1 MYLSQKH
8 CERILSEL
16 DSLRYKNIRE
26 IKDIAYIKGEVNGLE
41 AIAMDDP
48 RMLSYTPGDSW
59 GEDDENYLFRASFD
73 VPEELS
79 GESLLLLVE
88 TTEYGET
95 DLRNMGTKTYW
106 NMSRNPQFLLSVNG
120 EPFQGL
126 DKHHTYA
133 VITTDAAAGERY
145 EFTLDGYPG
154 SRLRINREGRV
165 QLFLKIA
172 VLDREVDKLYFN
184 LKVPLNI
191 SDRLEDEKIKNDILA
206 FTEKAVN
213 MLDLRKAYSGD
224 FYASVDTAND
234 YLENEFYEGFCGDYQ
249 SIVSGIGH
257 THIDVAWLWPLDI
270 TRMKTIHS
278 FTTVLRLMEQYPEYL
293 FMSSQPQLYDF
304 IKNDRPDIY
313 EKIKGRIAE
322 GRWEPEGGMWLEAD
336 CNLASGESFVRQ
348 LLFGTRFFK
357 DEFNTE
363 CRVLWLP
370 DVFGYSAALPQILR
384 KSGIEYFMTTKIF
397 WNEYNRFPYET
408 FNWEGIDGSTVLS
421 HFITAT
427 DSRNSIR
434 TYGSTYNGRLSTAHV
449 KGSWDNYNQKD
460 INNDVLM
467 AFGYGDGG
475 GGPTR
480 EMLEEGR
487 RLSKAV
493 PGCPKYEM
501 RKSRDFFEQ
510 LDERVKDNPRLPKWV
525 GELYLEYH
533 RGTYTSV
540 GKNKWYNRKS
550 EFLLRDVELFA
561 QIAAASGLCEYPQ
574 EVINAN
580 WETVLLNQFHDILP
594 GSSVKEVYEES
605 QEQYEGVMESLGK
618 LLEESLTRIA
628 YSAVEGEDK
637 CVVFNQLSHMRYDI
651 AKVCTDILY
660 THAVSGDG
668 ERTPGQMIEENGES
682 YFIFAAKAPPMGYS
696 VYSLIEEEPEES
708 SLTVDKDGM
717 ENEFVK
723 VNFDGSMNM
732 VSIYDKCSCR
742 ELVKTGE
749 KANRLL
755 AFEDKPIQWD
765 AWDINIYYNDKVW
778 EIDDVKSVE
787 VVESGPVRAA
797 IKVRRSF
804 MESTIEQTVYMYSYN
819 PRIDFK
825 THIDWKNDHILLKA
839 AFPMDIHTSK
849 ATYEIQ
855 YGNVERPTH
864 WNTSWDYARFE
875 VCAHKWADISEPDF
889 GVSLM
894 NDCKYGYDIKDS
906 VMRLTLLKS
915 ATMPSPVADFGEH
928 DMIYSIMPH
937 AGDFRS
943 GGTVDAAYELNCPMY
958 ALPVSG
964 GMNILGGEM
973 SFASIDSPNV
983 KIEAVK
989 KAEDSREVII
999 RVYECFNQ
1007 RGNATLT
1014 MAKSI
1019 KAAYECDLMENAEN
1033 ELEADGNMLSFKIKP
1048 FEIKT
1053 FMIKL

>member
-1 MYLSQKH
+1 MYLQQQH
-8 CERILSEL
+8 CGRILSEL
-16 DSLRYKNIRE
+16 DNLRYRNITE
-26 IKDIAYIKGEVNGLE
+26 IKEIAFTTGEINGLE
-41 AIAMDDP
+41 TIPMNDP
-48 RMLSYTPGDSW
+48 RMMPYIPGDSW
-59 GEDDENYLFRASFD
+59 GEDDESYLFRANFT
-73 VPEELS
+73 VPEELT
-79 GESLLLLVE
+79 GESLLIMIE

-95 DLRNMGTKTYW
+95 DLRNMGSKTYW

-120 EPFQGL
+120 EPYQGL

-133 VITTDAAAGERY
+133 TLTKNAVTGEEY
-145 EFTLDGYPG
+145 VLALDGYPG

-172 VLDREVDKLYFN
+172 VLDKEVDRLYFN
-184 LKVPLNI
+184 LKVPLDI
-191 SDRLEDEKIKNDILA
+191 TDRLDEDKTKKDILG
-206 FTEKAVN
+206 FTEKTVN
-213 MLDLRKAYSGD
+213 MLDLRKAYSAK
-224 FYASVDTAND
+224 FYETIDEANG
-234 YLENEFYEGFCGDYQ
+234 YLENDFYNEYCGDNQ
-249 SIVSGIGH
+249 SVVSGIGH
-257 THIDVAWLWPLDI
+257 THIDVAWLWPLDV

-278 FTTVLRLMEQYPEYL
+278 FTTVLRLMEEYPEYL

-313 EKIKGRIAE
+313 EKIKDRIAE
-322 GRWEPEGGMWLEAD
+322 GQWEPEGGMWLEAD

-357 DEFNTE
+357 NEFDAE
-363 CRVLWLP
+363 CKVLWLP
-370 DVFGYSAALPQILR
+370 DVFGYSAALPQILQ

-408 FNWEGIDGSTVLS
+408 FQWEGIDGSTVLS

-427 DSRNSIR
+427 DTKNSIR

-449 KGSWDNYNQKD
+449 KGSWDNYSQKEL
-460 INNDVLM
+460 NNDVLM

-487 RLSKAV
+487 RLEKAV

-501 RKSRDFFEQ
+501 KKSRDFFEQ
-510 LDERVKDNPRLPKWV
+510 LDERVKANPRLPKWV

-561 QIAAASGLCEYPQ
+561 QIAETSGLAEYPRD
-574 EVINAN
+574 VINAN

-594 GSSVKEVYEES
+594 GSSIQEVYEES
-605 QEQYEGVMESLGK
+605 QEQYEGVVESLNK
-618 LLEESLTRIA
+618 LLEESLTKIA
-628 YSAVEGEDK
+628 FSAVEGDDK
-637 CVVFNQLSHMRYDI
+637 CVVFNQLSHMRNDI
-651 AKVCTDILY
+651 AKVKTDKVY
-660 THAVSGDG
+660 THAVSKNG
-668 ERTPGQMIEENGES
+668 EKTPGQMITEDENS
-682 YFIFAAKAPPMGYS
+682 YFIFAANMPPMGYS
-696 VYSLIEEEPEES
+696 VYSLINDKIETG
-708 SLTVDKDGM
+708 SLKADKNGM
-717 ENEFVK
+717 ENDFVK
-723 VNFDGSMNM
+723 LTFDESMNIT
-732 VSIYDKCSCR
+732 SIFDKRFNR
-742 ELVKTGE
+742 ELVKSGE
-749 KANRLL
+749 CANHLL
-755 AFEDKPIQWD
+755 AFEDKPVQWD

-778 EIDDVKSVE
+778 EINDVESIE
-787 VVESGPVRAA
+787 VVEEGPVRCGVK
-797 IKVRRSF
+797 IRRLF
-804 MESTIEQTVYMYSYN
+804 MDSVIEQTVYMNSIS
-819 PRIDFK
+819 PRIDFD

-894 NDCKYGYDIKDS
+894 NDCKYGHDIKDS

-928 DMIYSIMPH
+928 DMTYSIMPH
-937 AGDFRS
+937 QGDFRV
-943 GGTVDAAYELNCPMY
+943 GGTVDAAYELNCPTHSVT
-958 ALPVSG
+958 VSG
-964 GMNILGGEM
+964 GMDLIGSEM
-973 SFASIDSPNV
+973 SFVSVDAENV

-989 KAEDSREVII
+989 KAEDSREVIV
-999 RVYECFNQ
+999 RVYECYSK
-1007 RGNATLT
+1007 RSDVKLT
-1014 MAKSI
+1014 IAKTI
-1019 KAAYECDLMENAEN
+1019 KEAFECDLMENQQNQLQTEN
-1033 ELEADGNMLSFKIKP
+1033 NVVSFSIKP
-1048 FEIKT
+1048 YEIKT
-1053 FMIKL
+1053 FKIKL